1 MPPLAAP
8 LSLYLLHL
16 LENEVSATGYVSR
29 AESLERH
36 KLTKPID
43 ALNTLYGCVFGLA
56 ICTLSL
62 EPPSF
67 WLFAGIAAA
76 IMCGAALML
85 PYLEKN
91 ADKMMH
97 GKVQRLIFPFLVV
110 GLLPVPFV
118 DGPAKLACMLVILAA
133 YLGLTLVN
141 LDSLLCLVK
150 RYRVAPFYLVGRG
163 HAPVVV
169 GVALGFLI
177 GYAAAFAGVL
187 ENQLFAFISLGLVVL
202 LTVFVT
208 VINFDKDELESER
221 HPAPG
226 PAAAPGT
233 PQPTRASWRERCEA
247 LARENGLS
255 AREIEVFNLL
265 AKGRGSVYIQEKL
278 YISQHTVKTHTYH
291 IYKKLG
297 VSSREELLTLI
308 EQTTLAD
315 ESAERAA
322 KE

>member
-1 MPPLAAP
+1 M
-8 LSLYLLHL
+8 
-16 LENEVSATGYVSR
+16 
-29 AESLERH
+29 
-36 KLTKPID
+36 
-43 ALNTLYGCVFGLA
+43 
-56 ICTLSL
+56 
-62 EPPSF
+62 
-67 WLFAGIAAA
+67 
-76 IMCGAALML
+76 
-85 PYLEKN
+85 
-91 ADKMMH
+91 
-97 GKVQRLIFPFLVV
+97 
-110 GLLPVPFV
+110 
-118 DGPAKLACMLVILAA
+118 
-133 YLGLTLVN
+133 
-141 LDSLLCLVK
+141 
-150 RYRVAPFYLVGRG
+150 
-163 HAPVVV
+163 
-169 GVALGFLI
+169 
-177 GYAAAFAGVL
+177 
-187 ENQLFAFISLGLVVL
+187 VL
-202 LTVFVT
+202 LTAFVT

-308 EQTTLAD
+308 EQTKLAD
-315 ESAERAA
+315 ESAEAGAERAA